1 MRSGAVPEGG
11 GGLGQGHPAGHHR
24 GVGQDHH
31 QVNTDVYHPYK
42 LLNTRTQ
49 CQHSRR
55 LPGHDNDFADTDIKL
70 FRLFVDFKGIIR
82 QKTTCTCLHI
92 Q

>member
-42 LLNTRTQ
+42 LLNTQTQ
-49 CQHSRR
+49 MS
-55 LPGHDNDFADTDIKL
+55 A
-70 FRLFVDFKGIIR
+70 
-82 QKTTCTCLHI
+82 
-92 Q
+92 